1 MKITLKPHD
10 NIKLE
15 PGKYYDYDNTWTVI
29 PSMRDECDECGEC
42 DGDGGEYEILK
53 ENGELLC
60 YYKPHALSSELCTLA
75 VQCYLDAGKMISTN
89 RGTAAGMDEHRILEK
104 KFEKGKVS
112 NSNIIGYIYIQ
123 NHKRPCR
130 LTMYSKNHFEKY
142 SAGLPF
148 IKEIDKVFS
157 ETVPEKY
164 NLQKIATNSV
174 KKYQILDT
182 SFSTVT
188 VNYNFRTALHKD
200 SGDFRKGFGN
210 LVVCKTDTSKGG
222 LLLFP
227 KYKLAIDLNNGDFLA
242 MDVHEYHC
250 NSPILTDKTDKTDK
264 TDTTVKTGG
273 ECKDSVY
280 RLSFVC
286 YLREKMAE
294 CNKINAT
301 LERLQI
307 NTNQKWDTQ
316 IIFDKIFAS
325 VGETNNNK
333 NKTPEKVKIDSEK
346 RWWTMSAGRFV
357 LTYKNKRYELFD
369 NIANKTIHNL
379 MPSWEYVNGLGLN
392 IDAGSESGGSGGGS
406 GSEGVVGGSEGVVG
420 GSGDEGVLV

>member
-1 MKITLKPHD
+1 MKITLKPQD

-29 PSMRDECDECGEC
+29 PSMRDG
-42 DGDGGEYEILK
+42 GGEYEILK

-60 YYKPHALSSELCTLA
+60 YYKPRALSSELCTLA

-112 NSNIIGYIYIQ
+112 NSNIIGYIDSP

-182 SFSTVT
+182 AFSTVT

-250 NSPILTDKTDKTDK
+250 NSPILTDTTVKTVKTDKT
-264 TDTTVKTGG
+264 VG
-273 ECKDSVY
+273 ECKDSAY

-294 CNKINAT
+294 CNNINGT

-307 NTNQKWDTQ
+307 NTNEKWDTQ

-392 IDAGSESGGSGGGS
+392 IGTGSSGSGGGDVSGGGS
-406 GSEGVVGGSEGVVG
+406 G
-420 GSGDEGVLV
+420 GDRGVLV